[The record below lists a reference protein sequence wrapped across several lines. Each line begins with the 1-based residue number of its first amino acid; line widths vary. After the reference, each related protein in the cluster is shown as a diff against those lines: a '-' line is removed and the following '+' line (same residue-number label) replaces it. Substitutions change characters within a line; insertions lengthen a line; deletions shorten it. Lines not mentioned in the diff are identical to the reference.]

1 MTTATGSTTAG
12 GEAELRVGPLEL
24 FFDLVFV
31 FTVTQLTASLAHHL
45 TPSGLV
51 RVLVMLAVIWWM
63 YDAFIWLTNA
73 MPPSTHPRRAF
84 LLLGMV
90 GFLIVSL
97 AVPHAFDGSGAAFG
111 WAYLLVVAVHT
122 GMFAAAGVARGPVL
136 RMGGLNLVNAALVVA
151 GGYLEGSAQ
160 LALWTASLAVQIAV
174 PYLVDLPQ
182 FHLRADHFVERHG
195 LVVIV
200 AFGESVVALG
210 AGAAGH
216 EVLTPAPVS
225 AAVCALAVCVGLWWA
240 YFGHDDDERAVRYME
255 VLDDARRN
263 RIAIRVHN
271 IGHYALLLAVILF
284 AAGAESGV
292 ARPTA
297 ALGTGEAAVLAA
309 GPALFLL
316 ANTGIR
322 HTFGLRP
329 LLPRA
334 VAAGLVAATVPA
346 GTRVSALVQIAAIA
360 VLMAAAFGWEE
371 RRRSARGR

>member
-1 MTTATGSTTAG
+1 MTTATRTTAVE

-31 FTVTQLTASLAHHL
+31 FTITQLTASLVHHL
-45 TPSGLV
+45 TPGGLV

-84 LLLGMV
+84 LLLGMT

-111 WAYLLVVAVHT
+111 WAYLLVIAVHT
-122 GMFAAAGVARGPVL
+122 GMFAAAGVARGSVL
-136 RMGGLNLVNAALVVA
+136 RMGGLNLVIAVLVVA
-151 GGYLEGSAQ
+151 GGYLEGSVQ
-160 LALWTASLAVQIAV
+160 LALWTASLALQIAN

-216 EVLTPAPVS
+216 EELTAGPVG
-225 AAVCALAVCVGLWWA
+225 AAVCALAVCIGLWWA
-240 YFGHDDDERAVRYME
+240 YFGHDDDERTVAVMA

-263 RIAIRVHN
+263 RVAIRVHN
-271 IGHYALLLAVILF
+271 LGHYALLLAVILF
-284 AAGAESGV
+284 AAGAESAV
-292 ARPTA
+292 AHPTA
-297 ALGTGEAAVLAA
+297 GLSTARAAVLAA
-309 GPALFLL
+309 GPALFLV
-316 ANTGIR
+316 ANAGIR
-322 HTFGLRP
+322 RTFGLHP
-329 LLPRA
+329 LLPRL
-334 VAAGLVAATVPA
+334 VAAALVAATVPL
-346 GTRVSALVQIAAIA
+346 GTGRSALVQLGAIA
-360 VLMAAAFGWEE
+360 VLMAAAFAWEE
-371 RRRSARGR
+371 RHRPARG

>member
-1 MTTATGSTTAG
+1 MTTATGTTAVE
-12 GEAELRVGPLEL
+12 GEGELRVGPLEL

-31 FTVTQLTASLAHHL
+31 FTITQLTASLVHHL
-45 TPSGLV
+45 TPGGLV

-84 LLLGMV
+84 LLLGMT

-111 WAYLLVVAVHT
+111 WAYLLVIAVHT
-122 GMFAAAGVARGPVL
+122 GMFAAAGVARGSVL
-136 RMGGLNLVNAALVVA
+136 RMGGLNLVIAVLVVV
-151 GGYLEGSAQ
+151 GGYLEGSVQ
-160 LALWTASLAVQIAV
+160 LALWTASLALQIAN

-216 EVLTPAPVS
+216 EELTAGPVG
-225 AAVCALAVCVGLWWA
+225 AAVCALAVCIGLWWA
-240 YFGHDDDERAVRYME
+240 YFGHDDDERTVAVMA

-263 RIAIRVHN
+263 RVAIRVHN
-271 IGHYALLLAVILF
+271 LGHYALLLAVILF
-284 AAGAESGV
+284 AAGAESAV
-292 ARPTA
+292 AHPTA
-297 ALGTGEAAVLAA
+297 VLSTARAAVLAA
-309 GPALFLL
+309 GPALFLV
-316 ANTGIR
+316 ANAGIR
-322 HTFGLRP
+322 RTFGLHP
-329 LLPRA
+329 LLPRL
-334 VAAGLVAATVPA
+334 VAAALVAATVPL
-346 GTRVSALVQIAAIA
+346 GTGRSALVQLGAIA
-360 VLMAAAFGWEE
+360 VLMAAAFAWEE
-371 RRRSARGR
+371 RHRPARG

>member
-1 MTTATGSTTAG
+1 MTTATGTTAVED
-12 GEAELRVGPLEL
+12 EAELRVGPLEL

-31 FTVTQLTASLAHHL
+31 FTITQLTASLVHHL
-45 TPSGLV
+45 TPGGLV

-84 LLLGMV
+84 LLLGMT

-111 WAYLLVVAVHT
+111 WAYLLVIAVHT
-122 GMFAAAGVARGPVL
+122 GMFAAAGVARGSVL
-136 RMGGLNLVNAALVVA
+136 RMGGLNLVIAVLVVV
-151 GGYLEGSAQ
+151 GGYLEGSVQ
-160 LALWTASLAVQIAV
+160 LALWTASLALQIAN

-216 EVLTPAPVS
+216 EELTAGPVG
-225 AAVCALAVCVGLWWA
+225 AAVCALAVCIGLWWA
-240 YFGHDDDERAVRYME
+240 YFGHDDDERTVAVMA

-263 RIAIRVHN
+263 RVAIRVHN
-271 IGHYALLLAVILF
+271 LGHYALLLAVILF
-284 AAGAESGV
+284 AAGAESAV
-292 ARPTA
+292 AHPAAVLSTA
-297 ALGTGEAAVLAA
+297 RAAVLAA
-309 GPALFLL
+309 GPALFLV
-316 ANTGIR
+316 ANAGIR
-322 HTFGLRP
+322 RTFGLHP
-329 LLPRA
+329 LLPRL
-334 VAAGLVAATVPA
+334 VAAALVAATVPL
-346 GTRVSALVQIAAIA
+346 GTGRSALVQLGAIA
-360 VLMAAAFGWEE
+360 VLMAAAFAWEE
-371 RRRSARGR
+371 RHRPARG